1 MAKFRKI
8 CAIIGIVT
16 SIIATFYGAR
26 GWYRMLTSSS
36 APGDV
41 SLLVAA
47 GFSLLSYILG
57 GGILHTIKAALSM
70 VKWGF
75 LFVLDMPGIGWLLGP
90 LFGLGLA
97 GVALVILPFFPVFF
111 VFSSVKEKGLLAN

>member
-8 CAIIGIVT
+8 CAIIGLAA
-16 SIIATFYGAR
+16 SAIATFYGVR
-26 GWYRMLTSSS
+26 GWYSILTSSS

-97 GVALVILPFFPVFF
+97 LVALMILPFFPVFF
-111 VFSSVKEKGLLAN
+111 VFPSVMEKGLLAN

>member
-8 CAIIGIVT
+8 CAIIGLVA
-16 SIIATFYGAR
+16 SAIATFYGVR
-26 GWYRMLTSSS
+26 GWYGILISGSDS
-36 APGDV
+36 GEI
-41 SLLVAA
+41 SLMVAL
-47 GFSLLSYILG
+47 GLSLLSYILG

-75 LFVLDMPGIGWLLGP
+75 LFAWDIPNLGLLLGP

-97 GVALVILPFFPVFF
+97 LVALLILPFFPVFF
-111 VFSSVKEKGLLAN
+111 VYPSVIEKGLL